1 MVLHA
6 CNVVQRL
13 LQARRLQQPAGND
26 GAQGKQAQEPVS
38 NGRAASHFRAKKAA
52 GSGRMMSSL
61 FRGMDINDRL
71 QRTAIKEERCSSSA
85 YPSMLGSHARPSA
98 SDVSHR
104 HLTRR

>member
-26 GAQGKQAQEPVS
+26 GAQRQQAQEPVS
-38 NGRAASHFRAKKAA
+38 NGRAASRFRAKKAA
-52 GSGRMMSSL
+52 GSGGMMSSL

-71 QRTAIKEERCSSSA
+71 QRTAIKEERRSSSA

-104 HLTRR
+104 HLARR